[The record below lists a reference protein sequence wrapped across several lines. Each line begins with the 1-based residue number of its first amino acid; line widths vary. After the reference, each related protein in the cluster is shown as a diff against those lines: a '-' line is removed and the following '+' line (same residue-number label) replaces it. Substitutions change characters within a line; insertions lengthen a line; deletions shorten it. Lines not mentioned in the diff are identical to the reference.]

1 VAYRVYL
8 DGIEIFQEGVM
19 SANIEVVCGPQC
31 NGTAC
36 FSATEGS
43 LLFGAYR
50 GTTNLPIGS
59 QAVLLDGVLDEW
71 RFWNGAR
78 TRLKIRVRGREGGRE
93 RRSQREG
100 REGDKLVCC
109 RSSTSTFF

>member
-19 SANIEVVCGPQC
+19 PANIEVVCGPQC

-43 LLFGAYR
+43 LLFGAYS

-78 TRLKIRVRGREGGRE
+78 TGLKIRVRGREGE
-93 RRSQREG
+93 
-100 REGDKLVCC
+100 VV
-109 RSSTSTFF
+109 